1 MSRLSWSPE
10 LLRGC
15 VLVTAKGEEPKGSAL
30 LRIILAEADRFIA
43 LVLLLVFCGYNLVNE
58 SSKELHTAFSSAS
71 LFRTQSKAWD
81 LDLG

>member
-1 MSRLSWSPE
+1 M
-10 LLRGC
+10 
-15 VLVTAKGEEPKGSAL
+15 LVTAKGEEPKGSAL

-58 SSKELHTAFSSAS
+58 SSKEPHTAFSSAS